1 MCATPAD
8 HHLHPCVI
16 SGGLSSE
23 ALWEAVQ
30 ELHAGGETD
39 LKEHLDFLL
48 ASTE

>member
-1 MCATPAD
+1 M
-8 HHLHPCVI
+8 I